1 MITADAPFFL
11 KEDEL
16 VKYVA
21 NGIKI
26 ESRLSIEDE
35 FVEITMRV
43 FDLLV
48 VTNQSVGEHSIFVST
63 SDLATIEGNGNNDV
77 ERFVNCVQ
85 RYARAY
91 LMSIA
96 GNAGVNFTIS

>member
-21 NGIKI
+21 NGIKV
-26 ESRLSIEDE
+26 ESRLAIEDDL
-35 FVEITMRV
+35 VEITMRV

-48 VTNQSVGEHSIFVST
+48 LTNQSVGEHSIFVQT
-63 SDLATIEGNGNNDV
+63 ADLAQIEGNGSNDV
-77 ERFVNCVQ
+77 ARFANCVQ

-91 LMSIA
+91 LISIP